1 MFSPLA
7 VDISNHFIYVVDYT
21 LEGNSKHE
29 IKFWD
34 WWFAE
39 WLVINPTM
47 KMAVTVNCKDE
58 KILVG
63 LPSTNTIHLF
73 TVNKTSNRLHHFG
86 SKTMI
91 DSSSEMIGY
100 R

>member
-1 MFSPLA
+1 
-7 VDISNHFIYVVDYT
+7 
-21 LEGNSKHE
+21 
-29 IKFWD
+29 
-34 WWFAE
+34 
-39 WLVINPTM
+39 
-47 KMAVTVNCKDE
+47 MAVTVNCKDE

-63 LPSTNTIHLF
+63 LPSTDAIHLF

-100 R
+100 G